1 MTIQIPQGAK
11 TMQLFDMNIDIP
23 EGKTYIDIDDNF
35 LQNKYNQFMQNN
47 QQQNNFNSQE
57 ELALDGKPMSMY
69 QAPQVS
75 QNEPQEQGVWS
86 KINKGLEDFN
96 NLIDPKRMIS
106 EGLDYLSPKVTS
118 GEEGARQKIEDA
130 TNQISGGL
138 LARNFTSLDNEE
150 QKQIFQIAYDEIKK
164 LGYEPFLEINNGD
177 YKYIGVDKNGKEVD
191 FTPSFR
197 NTLASTKNELAFSVA
212 GGYAGSLAKTAG
224 QTIAKKALNYFAPSA
239 IGAGS
244 GAVSDLHSQSNN
256 TGIEA
261 SYMDYAKRFG
271 SAAAE
276 DALAGAVVGSAIK
289 GIGKTYKSVG
299 DLISS
304 VKTGAQAGK
313 DMIDGMAVKG
323 GNLGNRVIDKI
334 TQKDIPMIGK
344 FTDGG
349 LQNAETIFNNLT
361 KNVENKKQIDELI
374 AKENPTYLENGKP
387 TIEILKN
394 IVEQGLNKN
403 NPQFIQDSAK
413 RTSAI
418 LKNISNTLQGVPTTQ
433 RREILLK
440 SAQAYPE
447 IGSFLDDVL
456 KADKDASISFLN
468 IIKEQDEVFKNKI
481 GLNGE
486 FDYKAWQ
493 KDNHAYENRIN
504 QEYGSAISKLDEL
517 NNGNIVLTSEDLA
530 KLENFKNNNFL
541 EQDVK
546 NNIQSYLNEI
556 KGKEVSAEQI
566 FGLRTAI
573 NKQLNTGNKTYNT
586 KQAYG
591 IVKEILD
598 DALIRNASN
607 KVLAKE
613 ILDNAN
619 KNFALKENFKES
631 YLGMMK
637 PQETKEGLTDRLV
650 KGLRNINEDKN
661 LENAFKGMNEQERLA
676 NETHVMN
683 SLLEKHRIEGVG
695 YDFKS
700 LAKDLEDVNF
710 SSKKIK
716 DAKDVINTYAL
727 IYNNNRDLIMT
738 ALASS
743 GKKTNSSIA
752 TTIHG
757 VFDRILISGI
767 FARLH
772 ALAPFMKSAK
782 EQALRNQILDAIKL
796 AKTNKEVISN
806 LKNIKIADQEQSR
819 IFKDALDNYIKVD
832 KEQNKILK
840 DALIKEGV
848 IKGDNFFMDK
858 ADPKDNSLRFIG
870 KNGKEY
876 TINKDVRN
884 EWMKT
889 FNLKNIDD
897 EYIPNIPKEAKIA
910 LKDREIKLT
919 KGSLLKLIEKD
930 RIKYIPH
937 IKETLESPQVILKDK
952 DDFIF
957 IKNIDNQTYFTSIG
971 KDYETHLTII
981 SNSPKK
987 QNNIRNKIKNAEVVY
1002 YNNAR
1007 ALPTSRASS
1016 ETNQVSFSDKHST
1029 QAKHKESLEKYNRNF
1044 YLKHYKD
1051 FIDKSENKK
1060 IFFKYNFGDFLDIK
1074 KLEKSL
1080 EKYKESKPQEI
1091 KYKELKRGY
1100 ILDDLLNVDEDV
1112 SYAVVNKDDLKPSL
1126 TRSLSQFRNKH
1137 SNSTISDIRNSFN
1150 EREHFKESSNF
1161 DGIPTI
1167 TKDGLV
1173 IAGNHRTTAI
1183 RDLKG
1188 ENLARYIKQAK
1199 RVYGEDVFK
1208 GFDENKAMIVRI
1220 LDKNDDDTIIRLSKL
1235 SNDGRLS
1242 DESEKLQ
1249 ALGAKYKEKL
1259 LKIENSKINTEKEL
1273 MNFLGSRDILESK
1286 RALLDHLMPNINDAL
1301 LSWERRSGG
1310 DTEFSKILNDNA
1322 LNLLHLKQALNK
1334 NKVFKDNGN
1343 SFFSLFKRAIESINQ
1358 SNVYKNNNELYD
1370 IIKKYTEPS
1379 LNFEKEFISSNK
1391 DLQADILGFIIKYND
1406 TLTNPSEAFGN
1417 KIKKAIEFIY
1427 DNDSFSLFNNIK
1439 LSNYDV
1445 LNQMLNI
1452 NITNSIK
1459 YQELLNKAIDN
1470 LSDEKNIIKKLNEN
1484 IKNKK
1489 SVKQRL
1495 DEKIQDDKK
1504 AREDIL
1510 KRYDNFLK
1518 ENKDNKLDFL
1528 DKMNLNTIEY
1538 NLTRQM
1544 IVNAKE
1550 STNKGV
1556 KKDIPSDLR
1565 GKIEK
1570 ELNIQ
1575 PLKEFGENYAEYY
1588 HDGKGALQK
1597 LLIEKQGQ
1605 VAGAFH
1611 RKDLGDIDLVWGE
1624 VIDKIKH
1631 KGYGLAHIID
1641 KHPELDLKLISDIVD
1656 KGKLNNQN
1664 NIRYRIEYK
1673 NYIIGLSSEYKGNKR
1688 TFIITAF
1695 ERYKG

>member
-57 ELALDGKPMSMY
+57 ELALDGKPMSIY

-106 EGLDYLSPKVTS
+106 ERLDYLSPRVTS
-118 GEEGARQKIEDA
+118 GEEGVRQKIEDA

-138 LARNFTSLDNEE
+138 LPRIFTSPSNEE

-244 GAVSDLHSQSNN
+244 GAMADLHSQSNN

-304 VKTGAQAGK
+304 AKTGARAGK

-323 GNLGNRVIDKI
+323 GNLGNRLIDKI

-418 LKNISNTLQGVPTTQ
+418 LKNISNALQGVPTTQ

-468 IIKEQDEVFKNKI
+468 IIKEQDEVFKNKT

-493 KDNHAYENRIN
+493 KDNSSYKKRIN
-504 QEYGSAISKLDEL
+504 NEYAQAIKSIDEL
-517 NNGNIVLTSEDLA
+517 NNGSIRLSKEDLA
-530 KLENFKNNNFL
+530 KIEEFKNNNFL
-541 EQDVK
+541 EQDIK
-546 NNIQSYLNEI
+546 TNISSFLEDAI
-556 KGKEVSAEQI
+556 DKDLSAEQI
-566 FGLRTAI
+566 FNLRSAI
-573 NKQLNTGNKTYNT
+573 NKQLATGNKTYNT
-586 KQAYG
+586 KEAYRL
-591 IVKEILD
+591 VKDTLD
-598 DALIRNASN
+598 ETMIKNASD
-607 KVLAKE
+607 KELAKK
-613 ILDNAN
+613 ILEDAN
-619 KNFALKENFKES
+619 KNYALKENFNNS
-631 YLGMMK
+631 YLGK
-637 PQETKEGLTDRLV
+637 IKDQETPEALAQRIANGA
-650 KGLRNINEDKN
+650 RNINEDKD
-661 LENAFKGMNEQERLA
+661 LKRAFEGMNEVERKA
-676 NETHVMN
+676 NEKHAFN
-683 SLLEKHRIEGVG
+683 ALLAKHRIEDIG
-695 YDFKS
+695 YDFKN
-700 LAKDLEDVNF
+700 LAKDMDNVEFVSKDLKYAKEVVNVYA
-710 SSKKIK
+710 KI
-716 DAKDVINTYAL
+716 YQ
-727 IYNNNRDLIMT
+727 NNKDLIMT

-752 TTIHG
+752 TTIQG

-767 FARLH
+767 LARLH
-772 ALAPFMKSAK
+772 ALVPFVKSAK
-782 EQALRNQILDAIKL
+782 EQALRNQILDALKL

-806 LKNIKIADQEQSR
+806 LKNIKIADKEQSR

-858 ADPKDNSLRFIG
+858 ADPSKAKSDYTAKFNVEKWINNVSGILKDEWVVNLKAMAKKHPEMFKNEADVFKVIKEIKDNPTHFFKNYDDEVALIAKPLKDDKVGNIAIKKDSG
-870 KNGKEY
+870 KIIH
-876 TINKDVRN
+876 INKTKGKDLERLNRRN
-884 EWMKT
+884 KAMLT
-889 FNLKNIDD
+889 GT
-897 EYIPNIPKEAKIA
+897 PTPAT
-910 LKDREIKLT
+910 T
-919 KGSLLKLIEKD
+919 KGSTTNVEGDLLQHSFKNSTQTKPKKNLMD
-930 RIKYIPH
+930 D
-937 IKETLESPQVILKDK
+937 IKE
-952 DDFIF
+952 
-957 IKNIDNQTYFTSIG
+957 
-971 KDYETHLTII
+971 
-981 SNSPKK
+981 
-987 QNNIRNKIKNAEVVY
+987 
-1002 YNNAR
+1002 
-1007 ALPTSRASS
+1007 
-1016 ETNQVSFSDKHST
+1016 
-1029 QAKHKESLEKYNRNF
+1029 
-1044 YLKHYKD
+1044 
-1051 FIDKSENKK
+1051 
-1060 IFFKYNFGDFLDIK
+1060 
-1074 KLEKSL
+1074 
-1080 EKYKESKPQEI
+1080 
-1091 KYKELKRGY
+1091 
-1100 ILDDLLNVDEDV
+1100 
-1112 SYAVVNKDDLKPSL
+1112 
-1126 TRSLSQFRNKH
+1126 
-1137 SNSTISDIRNSFN
+1137 
-1150 EREHFKESSNF
+1150 
-1161 DGIPTI
+1161 
-1167 TKDGLV
+1167 
-1173 IAGNHRTTAI
+1173 
-1183 RDLKG
+1183 
-1188 ENLARYIKQAK
+1188 
-1199 RVYGEDVFK
+1199 
-1208 GFDENKAMIVRI
+1208 
-1220 LDKNDDDTIIRLSKL
+1220 
-1235 SNDGRLS
+1235 
-1242 DESEKLQ
+1242 
-1249 ALGAKYKEKL
+1249 
-1259 LKIENSKINTEKEL
+1259 
-1273 MNFLGSRDILESK
+1273 
-1286 RALLDHLMPNINDAL
+1286 
-1301 LSWERRSGG
+1301 
-1310 DTEFSKILNDNA
+1310 
-1322 LNLLHLKQALNK
+1322 
-1334 NKVFKDNGN
+1334 
-1343 SFFSLFKRAIESINQ
+1343 
-1358 SNVYKNNNELYD
+1358 
-1370 IIKKYTEPS
+1370 
-1379 LNFEKEFISSNK
+1379 
-1391 DLQADILGFIIKYND
+1391 
-1406 TLTNPSEAFGN
+1406 
-1417 KIKKAIEFIY
+1417 
-1427 DNDSFSLFNNIK
+1427 NIK
-1439 LSNYDV
+1439 AKEV
-1445 LNQMLNI
+1445 
-1452 NITNSIK
+1452 
-1459 YQELLNKAIDN
+1459 
-1470 LSDEKNIIKKLNEN
+1470 EK
-1484 IKNKK
+1484 KNKK
-1489 SVKQRL
+1489 SVKQKL
-1495 DEKIQDDKK
+1495 DEKIQNDKK
-1504 AREDIL
+1504 ASEDIL

-1518 ENKDNKLDFL
+1518 ENKDYNLDFL
-1528 DKMNLNTIEY
+1528 DNMNLNTVEY

-1544 IVNAKE
+1544 IINAKE

-1556 KKDIPSDLR
+1556 KKDIPSALR
-1565 GKIEK
+1565 GKIEQ

-1611 RKDLGDIDLVWGE
+1611 RKDLGDIDLVWGDGNFGLSHIVNRREEDFIKQGLNKIEAKNKALNFIKEIENIINNGNVKKGNNRAFIE
-1624 VIDKIKH
+1624 VKNSRVMV
-1631 KGYGLAHIID
+1631 A
-1641 KHPELDLKLISDIVD
+1641 LDY
-1656 KGKLNNQN
+1656 KGKD
-1664 NIRYRIEYK
+1664 K
-1673 NYIIGLSSEYKGNKR
+1673 KW
-1688 TFIITAF
+1688 IITAYNF
-1695 ERYKG
+1695 Y

>member
-1 MTIQIPQGAK
+1 MIAYNSLSEYLTTQNNLNESLKQNLDLLNLEKAQQKSLIANGAK
-11 TMQLFDMNIDIP
+11 AYNISP
-23 EGKTYIDIDDNF
+23 LSN
-35 LQNKYNQFMQNN
+35 
-47 QQQNNFNSQE
+47 
-57 ELALDGKPMSMY
+57 ELYEK
-69 QAPQVS
+69 
-75 QNEPQEQGVWS
+75 
-86 KINKGLEDFN
+86 DFN
-96 NLIDPKRMIS
+96 ANDLNDYV
-106 EGLDYLSPKVTS
+106 LDKLSKFEASKPFFADNN
-118 GEEGARQKIEDA
+118 E
-130 TNQISGGL
+130 
-138 LARNFTSLDNEE
+138 ARNKKDMLLKELGFHLKNSNQGNLLQDDDGSYWVQDKSGNYAKVQGSTMGNLYRGIRDNG
-150 QKQIFQIAYDEIKK
+150 ASVA
-164 LGYEPFLEINNGD
+164 LGTAGA
-177 YKYIGVDKNGKEVD
+177 IGGSMLGGGVGM
-191 FTPSFR
+191 
-197 NTLASTKNELAFSVA
+197 VA
-212 GGYAGSLAKTAG
+212 GGALGASL
-224 QTIAKKALNYFAPSA
+224 
-239 IGAGS
+239 GAGYDYYGNTKDTNQDANLKEALMLMGENAGLS
-244 GAVSDLHSQSNN
+244 LIGDAAFAGVAKGARVLKN
-256 TGIEA
+256 T
-261 SYMDYAKRFG
+261 YNM
-271 SAAAE
+271 
-276 DALAGAVVGSAIK
+276 
-289 GIGKTYKSVG
+289 TKS
-299 DLISS
+299 
-304 VKTGAQAGK
+304 GAQAGK
-313 DMIDGMAVKG
+313 DMIDGMAVNG
-323 GNLGNRVIDKI
+323 RNLSNRAVDKF
-334 TQKDIPMIGK
+334 TQKDIPIVGK

-361 KNVENKKQIDELI
+361 KNVENKKQLDELI
-374 AKENPTYLENGKP
+374 AKENPIYLENGKP
-387 TIEILKN
+387 TIEAIRSM
-394 IVEQGLNKN
+394 VEQGLNQN

-418 LKNISNTLQGVPTTQ
+418 LKNISNALQGVPTTQ

-468 IIKEQDEVFKNKI
+468 IIKEQDEVFKNKT

-493 KDNHAYENRIN
+493 KDNHTYENRIN
-504 QEYGSAISKLDEL
+504 REYGDAIGKLDEL
-517 NNGNIVLTSEDLA
+517 NNGKIVLTNEDLA
-530 KLENFKNNNFL
+530 KLEKFKNNNFL

-546 NNIQSYLNEI
+546 NNIQSYLDEI

-598 DALIRNASN
+598 DALIRNASD
-607 KVLAKE
+607 KTLAKE

-637 PQETKEGLTDRLV
+637 PQETKEGLTNRLV

-661 LENAFKGMNEQERLA
+661 LENAFKGMNKQERLA
-676 NETHVMN
+676 NETHTMN
-683 SLLEKHRIEGVG
+683 ALLEKHRIEDIG

-700 LAKDLEDVNF
+700 LAKDLEDVEF
-710 SSKKIK
+710 SSQKLK
-716 DAKDVINTYAL
+716 DVKGVINTYAL

-752 TTIHG
+752 TTIQG

-767 FARLH
+767 FARIH
-772 ALAPFMKSAK
+772 ALAPFLKSAK

-806 LKNIKIADQEQSR
+806 LKNIKIADKEQSR

-937 IKETLESPQVILKDK
+937 IKETLESPQAILKDK

-987 QNNIRNKIKNAEVVY
+987 QNNIKNKMKNAEVVY

-1016 ETNQVSFSDKHST
+1016 ETKQVSFSNENST
-1029 QAKHKESLEKYNRNF
+1029 QAKP
-1044 YLKHYKD
+1044 
-1051 FIDKSENKK
+1051 KK
-1060 IFFKYNFGDFLDIK
+1060 NLMEDIK
-1074 KLEKSL
+1074 
-1080 EKYKESKPQEI
+1080 
-1091 KYKELKRGY
+1091 
-1100 ILDDLLNVDEDV
+1100 
-1112 SYAVVNKDDLKPSL
+1112 
-1126 TRSLSQFRNKH
+1126 
-1137 SNSTISDIRNSFN
+1137 
-1150 EREHFKESSNF
+1150 
-1161 DGIPTI
+1161 
-1167 TKDGLV
+1167 
-1173 IAGNHRTTAI
+1173 
-1183 RDLKG
+1183 
-1188 ENLARYIKQAK
+1188 
-1199 RVYGEDVFK
+1199 
-1208 GFDENKAMIVRI
+1208 
-1220 LDKNDDDTIIRLSKL
+1220 
-1235 SNDGRLS
+1235 
-1242 DESEKLQ
+1242 
-1249 ALGAKYKEKL
+1249 
-1259 LKIENSKINTEKEL
+1259 
-1273 MNFLGSRDILESK
+1273 
-1286 RALLDHLMPNINDAL
+1286 
-1301 LSWERRSGG
+1301 
-1310 DTEFSKILNDNA
+1310 
-1322 LNLLHLKQALNK
+1322 
-1334 NKVFKDNGN
+1334 
-1343 SFFSLFKRAIESINQ
+1343 
-1358 SNVYKNNNELYD
+1358 
-1370 IIKKYTEPS
+1370 
-1379 LNFEKEFISSNK
+1379 
-1391 DLQADILGFIIKYND
+1391 
-1406 TLTNPSEAFGN
+1406 
-1417 KIKKAIEFIY
+1417 
-1427 DNDSFSLFNNIK
+1427 
-1439 LSNYDV
+1439 
-1445 LNQMLNI
+1445 
-1452 NITNSIK
+1452 
-1459 YQELLNKAIDN
+1459 
-1470 LSDEKNIIKKLNEN
+1470 EN
-1484 IKNKK
+1484 IEAKEVEKKNKK

-1504 AREDIL
+1504 ASEDIL

-1518 ENKDNKLDFL
+1518 ENKNNKLDFL
-1528 DKMNLNTIEY
+1528 DKMNLNTVEY

-1544 IVNAKE
+1544 IINAKE
-1550 STNKGV
+1550 STDKGI
-1556 KKDIPSDLR
+1556 KKDIPSALR
-1565 GKIEK
+1565 GKIEQ

-1575 PLKEFGENYAEYY
+1575 PLKEFGENYTEYY

-1631 KGYGLAHIID
+1631 KGYGLSDIID
-1641 KHPELDLKLISDIVD
+1641 KHPELDLNIIPEIIEKGEIVQRKNRERSFNIVFKD
-1656 KGKLNNQN
+1656 YILGLNKGFNKNGENQW
-1664 NIRYRIEYK
+1664 IV
-1673 NYIIGLSSEYKGNKR
+1673 
-1688 TFIITAF
+1688 TAF
-1695 ERYKG
+1695 EKK

>member
-1 MTIQIPQGAK
+1 
-11 TMQLFDMNIDIP
+11 MNIREFLLEKPQENNIISFLQDGSSQSENQDTSEYLSNLKNEAINDFYKNKDKYAKEYEKHNIKDQILTNP
-23 EGKTYIDIDDNF
+23 LGYIGEYKRDLYDYNKNPSMNADDLSDYILDKQSKFNSSKPIFADDNEVVR
-35 LQNKYNQFMQNN
+35 KSNQFMRDLGD
-47 QQQNNFNSQE
+47 
-57 ELALDGKPMSMY
+57 ELQKSGRGRLLQDDDGSY
-69 QAPQVS
+69 WVQ
-75 QNEPQEQGVWS
+75 
-86 KINKGLEDFN
+86 D
-96 NLIDPKRMIS
+96 
-106 EGLDYLSPKVTS
+106 
-118 GEEGARQKIEDA
+118 
-130 TNQISGGL
+130 
-138 LARNFTSLDNEE
+138 
-150 QKQIFQIAYDEIKK
+150 
-164 LGYEPFLEINNGD
+164 NNGNYSKVQGSTMGNLYRGIRD
-177 YKYIGVDKNGKEVD
+177 NGTSVALGTAGAIGGTMLGGGVGM
-191 FTPSFR
+191 
-197 NTLASTKNELAFSVA
+197 VA
-212 GGYAGSLAKTAG
+212 GGALGASL
-224 QTIAKKALNYFAPSA
+224 
-239 IGAGS
+239 GAGYDYYGNTKDTNQDANLKEALILMGENAGLS
-244 GAVSDLHSQSNN
+244 LIGDAAFAGVVKGARALKN
-256 TGIEA
+256 TYNMA
-261 SYMDYAKRFG
+261 
-271 SAAAE
+271 
-276 DALAGAVVGSAIK
+276 
-289 GIGKTYKSVG
+289 
-299 DLISS
+299 
-304 VKTGAQAGK
+304 KTGARAGK

-418 LKNISNTLQGVPTTQ
+418 LKNISNALQGVPTTQ

-468 IIKEQDEVFKNKI
+468 IIKEQDEVFKNKT

-493 KDNHAYENRIN
+493 KDNHAYENRIK

-517 NNGNIVLTSEDLA
+517 NNGKIVLTSEDLA

-546 NNIQSYLNEI
+546 NNIQSYLDEI

-586 KQAYG
+586 KQAYR

-598 DALIRNASN
+598 DALIRNTSD

-637 PQETKEGLTDRLV
+637 PQETKEGLTHRLV

-676 NETHVMN
+676 NETHTMN
-683 SLLEKHRIEGVG
+683 ALLEKHRIEGVG

-700 LAKDLEDVNF
+700 LAKDLEDVEF

-752 TTIHG
+752 TTIQG
-757 VFDRILISGI
+757 VFDRILISGV
-767 FARLH
+767 FARIH
-772 ALAPFMKSAK
+772 ALVPFMKSAK

-889 FNLKNIDD
+889 FNLKSIDD
-897 EYIPNIPKEAKIA
+897 DYIPNMPNEVKMA

-937 IKETLESPQVILKDK
+937 IKETLENPQLVLRDK
-952 DDFIF
+952 DDFVF

-987 QNNIRNKIKNAEVVY
+987 QNNIKNKMKNAEVVY

-1016 ETNQVSFSDKHST
+1016 ETKQVSFSNENST
-1029 QAKHKESLEKYNRNF
+1029 QTKP
-1044 YLKHYKD
+1044 
-1051 FIDKSENKK
+1051 KK
-1060 IFFKYNFGDFLDIK
+1060 NLMDDIK
-1074 KLEKSL
+1074 E
-1080 EKYKESKPQEI
+1080 
-1091 KYKELKRGY
+1091 
-1100 ILDDLLNVDEDV
+1100 
-1112 SYAVVNKDDLKPSL
+1112 
-1126 TRSLSQFRNKH
+1126 
-1137 SNSTISDIRNSFN
+1137 
-1150 EREHFKESSNF
+1150 
-1161 DGIPTI
+1161 
-1167 TKDGLV
+1167 
-1173 IAGNHRTTAI
+1173 
-1183 RDLKG
+1183 
-1188 ENLARYIKQAK
+1188 
-1199 RVYGEDVFK
+1199 
-1208 GFDENKAMIVRI
+1208 
-1220 LDKNDDDTIIRLSKL
+1220 
-1235 SNDGRLS
+1235 
-1242 DESEKLQ
+1242 
-1249 ALGAKYKEKL
+1249 
-1259 LKIENSKINTEKEL
+1259 
-1273 MNFLGSRDILESK
+1273 
-1286 RALLDHLMPNINDAL
+1286 
-1301 LSWERRSGG
+1301 
-1310 DTEFSKILNDNA
+1310 
-1322 LNLLHLKQALNK
+1322 
-1334 NKVFKDNGN
+1334 
-1343 SFFSLFKRAIESINQ
+1343 
-1358 SNVYKNNNELYD
+1358 
-1370 IIKKYTEPS
+1370 
-1379 LNFEKEFISSNK
+1379 
-1391 DLQADILGFIIKYND
+1391 
-1406 TLTNPSEAFGN
+1406 
-1417 KIKKAIEFIY
+1417 
-1427 DNDSFSLFNNIK
+1427 NIK
-1439 LSNYDV
+1439 TKEV
-1445 LNQMLNI
+1445 
-1452 NITNSIK
+1452 
-1459 YQELLNKAIDN
+1459 
-1470 LSDEKNIIKKLNEN
+1470 KK
-1484 IKNKK
+1484 KNKK

-1495 DEKIQDDKK
+1495 DEKIQNDKK
-1504 AREDIL
+1504 ASEERIKKIKQVIARKQKIDKVRDKKNNREIAGKIGTYTL
-1510 KRYDNFLK
+1510 KNLIKLK
-1518 ENKDNKLDFL
+1518 ERSEDNK
-1528 DKMNLNTIEY
+1528 N
-1538 NLTRQM
+1538 
-1544 IVNAKE
+1544 
-1550 STNKGV
+1550 
-1556 KKDIPSDLR
+1556 
-1565 GKIEK
+1565 
-1570 ELNIQ
+1570 
-1575 PLKEFGENYAEYY
+1575 
-1588 HDGKGALQK
+1588 
-1597 LLIEKQGQ
+1597 
-1605 VAGAFH
+1605 
-1611 RKDLGDIDLVWGE
+1611 
-1624 VIDKIKH
+1624 
-1631 KGYGLAHIID
+1631 
-1641 KHPELDLKLISDIVD
+1641 
-1656 KGKLNNQN
+1656 
-1664 NIRYRIEYK
+1664 
-1673 NYIIGLSSEYKGNKR
+1673 
-1688 TFIITAF
+1688 
-1695 ERYKG
+1695 

>member
-35 LQNKYNQFMQNN
+35 LQNKYNQFIQNN

-138 LARNFTSLDNEE
+138 LPRIFTSPSNEE

-224 QTIAKKALNYFAPSA
+224 QTIGKKALNYFAPSA

-244 GAVSDLHSQSNN
+244 GAMADLHSQSNN

-323 GNLGNRVIDKI
+323 GNLKENIGDKLRKISPSILNDLASQGSETSKAYARELIESGNRNYDDILQKSRAMPLEVNQGNALVDGVASKI
-334 TQKDIPMIGK
+334 KDFSNTAKNGFVK
-344 FTDGG
+344 NTADNVTNS
-349 LQNAETIFNNLT
+349 LNN
-361 KNVENKKQIDELI
+361 IS
-374 AKENPTYLENGKP
+374 
-387 TIEILKN
+387 KN
-394 IVEQGLNKN
+394 IGSKEAALN
-403 NPQFIQDSAK
+403 QQDLINLSFMNDDLANMARSVLANDPK
-413 RTSAI
+413 MANKVANSLHLQDEAI
-418 LKNISNTLQGVPTTQ
+418 LKELNLNNAS
-433 RREILLK
+433 
-440 SAQAYPE
+440 
-447 IGSFLDDVL
+447 
-456 KADKDASISFLN
+456 KADELYALRDARA
-468 IIKEQDEVFKNKI
+468 KRAYDEFGK
-481 GLNGE
+481 GL
-486 FDYKAWQ
+486 D
-493 KDNHAYENRIN
+493 
-504 QEYGSAISKLDEL
+504 KLDEL
-517 NNGNIVLTSEDLA
+517 NPNGVKVDKQTIDDIVLNSSVYSESTPAMIKNFIHEA
-530 KLENFKNNNFL
+530 KSGAL
-541 EQDVK
+541 D
-546 NNIQSYLNEI
+546 
-556 KGKEVSAEQI
+556 GKS
-566 FGLRTAI
+566 
-573 NKQLNTGNKTYNT
+573 
-586 KQAYG
+586 
-591 IVKEILD
+591 VKEIYD
-598 DALIRNASN
+598 RIDAIGN
-607 KVLAKE
+607 KIKESSSYNYKDFLNSLKDAFLENIVKSADNPQEAKE
-613 ILDNAN
+613 ILTKIRKDYADFKVYDKSKLGKKLEGSEKEISKDIDKILNETNPKKNYEAITKGLNDDEIKVLDNQIITRALEKNKVNIGDAN
-619 KNFALKENFKES
+619 NPKFAVNYKAVMDNFENFKPKSKSGQEKIEVLKTIGDLRTNFETVIDGILNS
-631 YLGMMK
+631 KAKELGHGISTNFIERAKTM
-637 PQETKEGLTDRLV
+637 LVNNFTDYIAFYFMRLWEV
-650 KGLRNINEDKN
+650 GKRAGTRIQMRRGFSNINN
-661 LENAFKGMNEQERLA
+661 L
-676 NETHVMN
+676 
-683 SLLEKHRIEGVG
+683 
-695 YDFKS
+695 
-700 LAKDLEDVNF
+700 KD
-710 SSKKIK
+710 
-716 DAKDVINTYAL
+716 
-727 IYNNNRDLIMT
+727 
-738 ALASS
+738 
-743 GKKTNSSIA
+743 
-752 TTIHG
+752 
-757 VFDRILISGI
+757 FDR
-767 FARLH
+767 
-772 ALAPFMKSAK
+772 SAK
-782 EQALRNQILDAIKL
+782 EFIESIKD
-796 AKTNKEVISN
+796 KTLKEE
-806 LKNIKIADQEQSR
+806 AQEARKEFNSKV
-819 IFKDALDNYIKVD
+819 KDL
-832 KEQNKILK
+832 
-840 DALIKEGV
+840 

-937 IKETLESPQVILKDK
+937 IKETLESPQAILKDK

-987 QNNIRNKIKNAEVVY
+987 QNNIKNKMKNAEVVY

-1016 ETNQVSFSDKHST
+1016 ETKQVSFSNENST
-1029 QAKHKESLEKYNRNF
+1029 QAKP
-1044 YLKHYKD
+1044 
-1051 FIDKSENKK
+1051 KK
-1060 IFFKYNFGDFLDIK
+1060 NLMNDIK
-1074 KLEKSL
+1074 E
-1080 EKYKESKPQEI
+1080 
-1091 KYKELKRGY
+1091 
-1100 ILDDLLNVDEDV
+1100 
-1112 SYAVVNKDDLKPSL
+1112 
-1126 TRSLSQFRNKH
+1126 
-1137 SNSTISDIRNSFN
+1137 
-1150 EREHFKESSNF
+1150 
-1161 DGIPTI
+1161 
-1167 TKDGLV
+1167 
-1173 IAGNHRTTAI
+1173 
-1183 RDLKG
+1183 
-1188 ENLARYIKQAK
+1188 
-1199 RVYGEDVFK
+1199 
-1208 GFDENKAMIVRI
+1208 
-1220 LDKNDDDTIIRLSKL
+1220 
-1235 SNDGRLS
+1235 
-1242 DESEKLQ
+1242 
-1249 ALGAKYKEKL
+1249 
-1259 LKIENSKINTEKEL
+1259 
-1273 MNFLGSRDILESK
+1273 
-1286 RALLDHLMPNINDAL
+1286 
-1301 LSWERRSGG
+1301 
-1310 DTEFSKILNDNA
+1310 
-1322 LNLLHLKQALNK
+1322 
-1334 NKVFKDNGN
+1334 
-1343 SFFSLFKRAIESINQ
+1343 
-1358 SNVYKNNNELYD
+1358 
-1370 IIKKYTEPS
+1370 
-1379 LNFEKEFISSNK
+1379 
-1391 DLQADILGFIIKYND
+1391 
-1406 TLTNPSEAFGN
+1406 
-1417 KIKKAIEFIY
+1417 
-1427 DNDSFSLFNNIK
+1427 NIK
-1439 LSNYDV
+1439 AKEV
-1445 LNQMLNI
+1445 
-1452 NITNSIK
+1452 
-1459 YQELLNKAIDN
+1459 
-1470 LSDEKNIIKKLNEN
+1470 KK
-1484 IKNKK
+1484 KNKK

-1495 DEKIQDDKK
+1495 DEKIQNDKK
-1504 AREDIL
+1504 ASEDIL

-1518 ENKDNKLDFL
+1518 ENKDYNLDFL
-1528 DKMNLNTIEY
+1528 DNMNLNTVEY

-1544 IVNAKE
+1544 IINAKE
-1550 STNKGV
+1550 STNKEV
-1556 KKDIPSDLR
+1556 KKDIPSALR
-1565 GKIEK
+1565 GKIEQ

>member
-86 KINKGLEDFN
+86 KINKGLEDFD

-244 GAVSDLHSQSNN
+244 GAMADLHSQSNN

-323 GNLGNRVIDKI
+323 GNLKENIGDKLRKISPSILNDLASQGSETSKAYARELIESGNRNYDDILQKSRAMPLEVNQGNALVDGVASKI
-334 TQKDIPMIGK
+334 KDFSNTAKNGFVK
-344 FTDGG
+344 NTADNVTNS
-349 LQNAETIFNNLT
+349 LNN
-361 KNVENKKQIDELI
+361 IS
-374 AKENPTYLENGKP
+374 
-387 TIEILKN
+387 KN
-394 IVEQGLNKN
+394 IGSKEAALN
-403 NPQFIQDSAK
+403 QQDLINLSFMNDDLANMARSVLANDPK
-413 RTSAI
+413 MANKVANSLHLQDEAI
-418 LKNISNTLQGVPTTQ
+418 LKELNLNNAS
-433 RREILLK
+433 
-440 SAQAYPE
+440 
-447 IGSFLDDVL
+447 
-456 KADKDASISFLN
+456 KADELYALRDARA
-468 IIKEQDEVFKNKI
+468 KRAYDEFGK
-481 GLNGE
+481 GL
-486 FDYKAWQ
+486 D
-493 KDNHAYENRIN
+493 
-504 QEYGSAISKLDEL
+504 KLDEL
-517 NNGNIVLTSEDLA
+517 NPNGVKVDKQTIDDIVLNSSVYSESTPAMIKNFIHEA
-530 KLENFKNNNFL
+530 KSGAL
-541 EQDVK
+541 D
-546 NNIQSYLNEI
+546 
-556 KGKEVSAEQI
+556 GKS
-566 FGLRTAI
+566 
-573 NKQLNTGNKTYNT
+573 
-586 KQAYG
+586 
-591 IVKEILD
+591 VKEIYD
-598 DALIRNASN
+598 RIDAIGN
-607 KVLAKE
+607 KIKESSSYNYKDFLNSLKDAFLENIVKSADNPQEAKE
-613 ILDNAN
+613 ILTKIRKDYADFKVYDKSKLGKKLEGSEKEISKDIDKILNETNPKKNYEAITKGLNDDEIKVLDNQIITRALEKNKVNIGDAN
-619 KNFALKENFKES
+619 NPKFAVNYKAVMDNFENFKPKSKSGQEKIEVLKTIGDLRTNFETVIDGILNS
-631 YLGMMK
+631 KAKELGHGISTNFIERAKTM
-637 PQETKEGLTDRLV
+637 LVNNFTDYIAFYFMRLWEV
-650 KGLRNINEDKN
+650 GKRAGTRIQMRRGFSNINN
-661 LENAFKGMNEQERLA
+661 L
-676 NETHVMN
+676 
-683 SLLEKHRIEGVG
+683 
-695 YDFKS
+695 
-700 LAKDLEDVNF
+700 KD
-710 SSKKIK
+710 
-716 DAKDVINTYAL
+716 
-727 IYNNNRDLIMT
+727 
-738 ALASS
+738 
-743 GKKTNSSIA
+743 
-752 TTIHG
+752 
-757 VFDRILISGI
+757 FDR
-767 FARLH
+767 
-772 ALAPFMKSAK
+772 SAK
-782 EQALRNQILDAIKL
+782 EFIESIKD
-796 AKTNKEVISN
+796 KTLKEE
-806 LKNIKIADQEQSR
+806 AQEARKEFNSKV
-819 IFKDALDNYIKVD
+819 KDL
-832 KEQNKILK
+832 
-840 DALIKEGV
+840 
-848 IKGDNFFMDK
+848 IKGDNFFIDK

-937 IKETLESPQVILKDK
+937 IKETLESPQAILKDK

-987 QNNIRNKIKNAEVVY
+987 QNNIKNKMKNAEVVY

-1016 ETNQVSFSDKHST
+1016 ETKQVSFSNENST
-1029 QAKHKESLEKYNRNF
+1029 QAKP
-1044 YLKHYKD
+1044 
-1051 FIDKSENKK
+1051 KK
-1060 IFFKYNFGDFLDIK
+1060 NLMDDIK
-1074 KLEKSL
+1074 
-1080 EKYKESKPQEI
+1080 
-1091 KYKELKRGY
+1091 
-1100 ILDDLLNVDEDV
+1100 D
-1112 SYAVVNKDDLKPSL
+1112 
-1126 TRSLSQFRNKH
+1126 
-1137 SNSTISDIRNSFN
+1137 
-1150 EREHFKESSNF
+1150 
-1161 DGIPTI
+1161 
-1167 TKDGLV
+1167 
-1173 IAGNHRTTAI
+1173 
-1183 RDLKG
+1183 
-1188 ENLARYIKQAK
+1188 
-1199 RVYGEDVFK
+1199 
-1208 GFDENKAMIVRI
+1208 
-1220 LDKNDDDTIIRLSKL
+1220 
-1235 SNDGRLS
+1235 
-1242 DESEKLQ
+1242 
-1249 ALGAKYKEKL
+1249 
-1259 LKIENSKINTEKEL
+1259 
-1273 MNFLGSRDILESK
+1273 
-1286 RALLDHLMPNINDAL
+1286 NI
-1301 LSWERRSGG
+1301 
-1310 DTEFSKILNDNA
+1310 
-1322 LNLLHLKQALNK
+1322 K
-1334 NKVFKDNGN
+1334 NKE
-1343 SFFSLFKRAIESINQ
+1343 IE
-1358 SNVYKNNNELYD
+1358 K
-1370 IIKKYTEPS
+1370 
-1379 LNFEKEFISSNK
+1379 
-1391 DLQADILGFIIKYND
+1391 
-1406 TLTNPSEAFGN
+1406 
-1417 KIKKAIEFIY
+1417 
-1427 DNDSFSLFNNIK
+1427 
-1439 LSNYDV
+1439 
-1445 LNQMLNI
+1445 
-1452 NITNSIK
+1452 
-1459 YQELLNKAIDN
+1459 
-1470 LSDEKNIIKKLNEN
+1470 
-1484 IKNKK
+1484 KNKK

-1495 DEKIQDDKK
+1495 DEKIQNDKK
-1504 AREDIL
+1504 ASEDIL

-1518 ENKDNKLDFL
+1518 ENKDYNFDFL
-1528 DKMNLNTIEY
+1528 DNMNLNTVEY

-1544 IVNAKE
+1544 IINAKE

-1556 KKDIPSDLR
+1556 KKDIPSALR
-1565 GKIEK
+1565 GKIEQ

-1588 HDGKGALQK
+1588 HDGARAIKK

>member
-1 MTIQIPQGAK
+1 
-11 TMQLFDMNIDIP
+11 MNIREFLLEKPQENNIISFLQDGASQSENQNTSEYLSNLKNEVINDFYKNKDKYDKEYEKYNFKDQNLTNP
-23 EGKTYIDIDDNF
+23 MGNISEYKRDLYDYNKNPSMNADDLSNYILDKQSKFNASKPIFADDNEVVR
-35 LQNKYNQFMQNN
+35 KSNQFMRDLGD
-47 QQQNNFNSQE
+47 
-57 ELALDGKPMSMY
+57 ELQKSGRGRLLQDDDGSY
-69 QAPQVS
+69 WVQ
-75 QNEPQEQGVWS
+75 
-86 KINKGLEDFN
+86 D
-96 NLIDPKRMIS
+96 
-106 EGLDYLSPKVTS
+106 
-118 GEEGARQKIEDA
+118 
-130 TNQISGGL
+130 
-138 LARNFTSLDNEE
+138 
-150 QKQIFQIAYDEIKK
+150 
-164 LGYEPFLEINNGD
+164 NNGNYSKVQGSTMGD
-177 YKYIGVDKNGKEVD
+177 LYRGLRDNGASMALGTAGAIGGTMLGGGVGM
-191 FTPSFR
+191 
-197 NTLASTKNELAFSVA
+197 VA
-212 GGYAGSLAKTAG
+212 GGALGASL
-224 QTIAKKALNYFAPSA
+224 
-239 IGAGS
+239 GAGYDYYGNTKDTNQDMNLKEALMLMGENAGLS
-244 GAVSDLHSQSNN
+244 LIGDAAFAGVAKGARALKN
-256 TGIEA
+256 TYNMA
-261 SYMDYAKRFG
+261 
-271 SAAAE
+271 
-276 DALAGAVVGSAIK
+276 
-289 GIGKTYKSVG
+289 
-299 DLISS
+299 
-304 VKTGAQAGK
+304 KTGAQAGK

-418 LKNISNTLQGVPTTQ
+418 LKSISNSLQGMPTTQ
-433 RREILLK
+433 RREVLLK
-440 SAQAYPE
+440 AAQAYPE

-468 IIKEQDEVFKNKI
+468 MIKGQDEVFKNKT

-517 NNGNIVLTSEDLA
+517 NNGKIVLTSEDLA

-541 EQDVK
+541 DQDVK
-546 NNIQSYLNEI
+546 NNIQSYLDEI

-586 KQAYG
+586 KQAYE
-591 IVKEILD
+591 IIKEILD
-598 DALIRNASN
+598 NALIRNTSN
-607 KVLAKE
+607 RELAKE
-613 ILDNAN
+613 VLNNAN

-743 GKKTNSSIA
+743 GKKTNSSMA
-752 TTIHG
+752 TTIQG

-772 ALAPFMKSAK
+772 ALAPFVKSAK

-858 ADPKDNSLRFIG
+858 ADPSKAKSDLNVKISVSPNVRNLAKLTNDEIIADLEYLANKHKEMFKKPSDVFKLIKEIKVNPTFFYKNNRIDIALIAKRLNDNKLGKLGVNKNTGEVRHITKVKEKDLARLEKVSKKNTKENVGIIQTFIQPGSKNENSL
-870 KNGKEY
+870 NG
-876 TINKDVRN
+876 
-884 EWMKT
+884 
-889 FNLKNIDD
+889 L
-897 EYIPNIPKEAKIA
+897 PN
-910 LKDREIKLT
+910 
-919 KGSLLKLIEKD
+919 
-930 RIKYIPH
+930 
-937 IKETLESPQVILKDK
+937 
-952 DDFIF
+952 
-957 IKNIDNQTYFTSIG
+957 
-971 KDYETHLTII
+971 I
-981 SNSPKK
+981 SNSTQTKPK
-987 QNNIRNKIKNAEVVY
+987 
-1002 YNNAR
+1002 
-1007 ALPTSRASS
+1007 
-1016 ETNQVSFSDKHST
+1016 TNLMD
-1029 QAKHKESLEKYNRNF
+1029 
-1044 YLKHYKD
+1044 
-1051 FIDKSENKK
+1051 
-1060 IFFKYNFGDFLDIK
+1060 DIK
-1074 KLEKSL
+1074 K
-1080 EKYKESKPQEI
+1080 
-1091 KYKELKRGY
+1091 
-1100 ILDDLLNVDEDV
+1100 
-1112 SYAVVNKDDLKPSL
+1112 
-1126 TRSLSQFRNKH
+1126 
-1137 SNSTISDIRNSFN
+1137 
-1150 EREHFKESSNF
+1150 
-1161 DGIPTI
+1161 
-1167 TKDGLV
+1167 
-1173 IAGNHRTTAI
+1173 
-1183 RDLKG
+1183 
-1188 ENLARYIKQAK
+1188 
-1199 RVYGEDVFK
+1199 
-1208 GFDENKAMIVRI
+1208 
-1220 LDKNDDDTIIRLSKL
+1220 
-1235 SNDGRLS
+1235 
-1242 DESEKLQ
+1242 
-1249 ALGAKYKEKL
+1249 
-1259 LKIENSKINTEKEL
+1259 
-1273 MNFLGSRDILESK
+1273 
-1286 RALLDHLMPNINDAL
+1286 
-1301 LSWERRSGG
+1301 
-1310 DTEFSKILNDNA
+1310 
-1322 LNLLHLKQALNK
+1322 
-1334 NKVFKDNGN
+1334 
-1343 SFFSLFKRAIESINQ
+1343 
-1358 SNVYKNNNELYD
+1358 
-1370 IIKKYTEPS
+1370 
-1379 LNFEKEFISSNK
+1379 
-1391 DLQADILGFIIKYND
+1391 
-1406 TLTNPSEAFGN
+1406 
-1417 KIKKAIEFIY
+1417 
-1427 DNDSFSLFNNIK
+1427 NIK
-1439 LSNYDV
+1439 AKEV
-1445 LNQMLNI
+1445 
-1452 NITNSIK
+1452 
-1459 YQELLNKAIDN
+1459 
-1470 LSDEKNIIKKLNEN
+1470 KK
-1484 IKNKK
+1484 KNKK
-1489 SVKQRL
+1489 SVKQSL
-1495 DEKIQDDKK
+1495 DEKIQNDKK
-1504 AREDIL
+1504 ASEDIL

-1518 ENKDNKLDFL
+1518 ENKDYNFDFL
-1528 DKMNLNTIEY
+1528 DNMNLNTVEY

-1544 IVNAKE
+1544 IINVKE

-1556 KKDIPSDLR
+1556 KKDIPSALR

-1624 VIDKIKH
+1624 VTDKIKH

>member
-1 MTIQIPQGAK
+1 
-11 TMQLFDMNIDIP
+11 MNIREFLLEKPQENNIISFLQDGASQSENQNTSEYLSNLKNEVINDFYKNKDKYAKEYEKYNFKDQNLTNP
-23 EGKTYIDIDDNF
+23 MGNISEYKRDLYDYNKNPSMNADDLSNYILDKQSKFNASKPIFADDNEVAR
-35 LQNKYNQFMQNN
+35 KSNQFMRDLGD
-47 QQQNNFNSQE
+47 
-57 ELALDGKPMSMY
+57 ELQKSGRGRLLQDDDGSY
-69 QAPQVS
+69 WVQ
-75 QNEPQEQGVWS
+75 
-86 KINKGLEDFN
+86 D
-96 NLIDPKRMIS
+96 
-106 EGLDYLSPKVTS
+106 
-118 GEEGARQKIEDA
+118 
-130 TNQISGGL
+130 
-138 LARNFTSLDNEE
+138 
-150 QKQIFQIAYDEIKK
+150 
-164 LGYEPFLEINNGD
+164 NNGNYSKVQGSTMGD
-177 YKYIGVDKNGKEVD
+177 LYRGLRDNGASMALGIAGAIGGTMLGGGVGM
-191 FTPSFR
+191 
-197 NTLASTKNELAFSVA
+197 VA
-212 GGYAGSLAKTAG
+212 GGALGASL
-224 QTIAKKALNYFAPSA
+224 
-239 IGAGS
+239 GAGYDYYGNTKDTNQDMNLKEALMLMGENAGLS
-244 GAVSDLHSQSNN
+244 LIGDAAFAGVAKGARALKN
-256 TGIEA
+256 TYNMA
-261 SYMDYAKRFG
+261 
-271 SAAAE
+271 
-276 DALAGAVVGSAIK
+276 
-289 GIGKTYKSVG
+289 
-299 DLISS
+299 
-304 VKTGAQAGK
+304 KTGAQAGK

-418 LKNISNTLQGVPTTQ
+418 LKNISNSLQGMPTTH
-433 RREILLK
+433 RREVLLK
-440 SAQAYPE
+440 AAQAYPE

-468 IIKEQDEVFKNKI
+468 MIKGQDEVFKNKT

-493 KDNHAYENRIN
+493 KDNHAYENRIK

-517 NNGNIVLTSEDLA
+517 NNGKIVLTSEDLA

-546 NNIQSYLNEI
+546 NNIQSYLDEI

-598 DALIRNASN
+598 DALIRNASD

-743 GKKTNSSIA
+743 GKKTNSSMA
-752 TTIHG
+752 TTIQG

-772 ALAPFMKSAK
+772 ALAPFVKSAK

-858 ADPKDNSLRFIG
+858 ADPSKAKSDLNVKISVSPNVRNLAKLTNDEIIADLEYLANKHNEMFKKPSDVFKLIKEIKENPTFFYKNNRMDIALIAKRLNDNKLGKLGVNKDTGEVRHVTKVKEKDLTRLEKVSKKNTKENVGIIQTFIQPGSKNDNSL
-870 KNGKEY
+870 NGLPNNPNSTQTKPKTNLMEDIKE
-876 TINKDVRN
+876 
-884 EWMKT
+884 
-889 FNLKNIDD
+889 NI
-897 EYIPNIPKEAKIA
+897 EAK
-910 LKDREIKLT
+910 EV
-919 KGSLLKLIEKD
+919 EK
-930 RIKYIPH
+930 
-937 IKETLESPQVILKDK
+937 
-952 DDFIF
+952 
-957 IKNIDNQTYFTSIG
+957 
-971 KDYETHLTII
+971 
-981 SNSPKK
+981 
-987 QNNIRNKIKNAEVVY
+987 
-1002 YNNAR
+1002 
-1007 ALPTSRASS
+1007 
-1016 ETNQVSFSDKHST
+1016 
-1029 QAKHKESLEKYNRNF
+1029 
-1044 YLKHYKD
+1044 
-1051 FIDKSENKK
+1051 
-1060 IFFKYNFGDFLDIK
+1060 
-1074 KLEKSL
+1074 
-1080 EKYKESKPQEI
+1080 
-1091 KYKELKRGY
+1091 
-1100 ILDDLLNVDEDV
+1100 
-1112 SYAVVNKDDLKPSL
+1112 
-1126 TRSLSQFRNKH
+1126 
-1137 SNSTISDIRNSFN
+1137 
-1150 EREHFKESSNF
+1150 
-1161 DGIPTI
+1161 
-1167 TKDGLV
+1167 
-1173 IAGNHRTTAI
+1173 
-1183 RDLKG
+1183 
-1188 ENLARYIKQAK
+1188 
-1199 RVYGEDVFK
+1199 
-1208 GFDENKAMIVRI
+1208 
-1220 LDKNDDDTIIRLSKL
+1220 
-1235 SNDGRLS
+1235 
-1242 DESEKLQ
+1242 
-1249 ALGAKYKEKL
+1249 
-1259 LKIENSKINTEKEL
+1259 
-1273 MNFLGSRDILESK
+1273 
-1286 RALLDHLMPNINDAL
+1286 
-1301 LSWERRSGG
+1301 
-1310 DTEFSKILNDNA
+1310 
-1322 LNLLHLKQALNK
+1322 
-1334 NKVFKDNGN
+1334 
-1343 SFFSLFKRAIESINQ
+1343 
-1358 SNVYKNNNELYD
+1358 
-1370 IIKKYTEPS
+1370 
-1379 LNFEKEFISSNK
+1379 
-1391 DLQADILGFIIKYND
+1391 
-1406 TLTNPSEAFGN
+1406 
-1417 KIKKAIEFIY
+1417 
-1427 DNDSFSLFNNIK
+1427 
-1439 LSNYDV
+1439 
-1445 LNQMLNI
+1445 
-1452 NITNSIK
+1452 
-1459 YQELLNKAIDN
+1459 
-1470 LSDEKNIIKKLNEN
+1470 
-1484 IKNKK
+1484 KNKK

-1495 DEKIQDDKK
+1495 DEKIQNDKK
-1504 AREDIL
+1504 ASEDIL

-1518 ENKDNKLDFL
+1518 ENKDYNFDFL
-1528 DKMNLNTIEY
+1528 DNMNLNTVEY

-1544 IVNAKE
+1544 IINAKE

-1556 KKDIPSDLR
+1556 KKDIPSALR

-1624 VIDKIKH
+1624 VTDKIKH